1 MPFQELAAGLRGFY
15 ACKPGDRPFGA
26 GERNMQN
33 TIFALGRVLAA
44 PLFIISG
51 FSKFMNVAGILG
63 STGTKNFMALI
74 GGGTAPTWLGYLIAS
89 VELIGGLMILVGFKT
104 KCAAIALLLFTI
116 VATVFGHQFW
126 IDPSQQTQFLKN
138 LVIMGAFLMLIA
150 NGAGPYSFDNRSGAN

>member
-1 MPFQELAAGLRGFY
+1 MMRRAGI
-15 ACKPGDRPFGA
+15 RPVVA
-26 GERNMQN
+26 GEKTMQS
-33 TIFALGRVLAA
+33 TVFALGRALVS

-51 FSKFMNVAGILG
+51 FYKFMNVAGILG

-74 GGGTAPTWLGYLIAS
+74 GGGAAPTWLGYLIAAT
-89 VELIGGLMILVGFKT
+89 ELIFGLMILVGFKT

-116 VATVFGHQFW
+116 VATVLGHQFW

-150 NGAGPYSFDNRSGAN
+150 NGAGSYSVDNRSGTN